1 MTSSTGSAPSGIS
14 IQEYRKDVP
23 PGWAPG
29 LPDYPL
35 RLFFERVKVWYR
47 IYDGPDETVGPLL
60 AGRLVGRA
68 QKIALSLRLPDP
80 HGNIDVG
87 DAALVRLSVD
97 EVRDPLNPNI
107 ILQQAIPSG
116 VQALMNA
123 LKDAFGEGD
132 QLRATQ
138 SLQNFFDLRRGRL
151 SLAEYSAEWT
161 MRMEEAF
168 THAGLDI
175 NDVAKTL

>member
-1 MTSSTGSAPSGIS
+1 MASSASSAPSGIP

-23 PGWAPG
+23 PEWASG

-35 RLFFERVKVWYR
+35 QLYFERVKVWYR

-68 QKIALSLRLPDP
+68 EKIALSLRLPHP

-87 DAALVRLSVD
+87 DTALVRLSVG
-97 EVRDPLNPNI
+97 EVREPLNAAI

-116 VQALMNA
+116 KL
-123 LKDAFGEGD
+123 
-132 QLRATQ
+132 
-138 SLQNFFDLRRGRL
+138 
-151 SLAEYSAEWT
+151 
-161 MRMEEAF
+161 
-168 THAGLDI
+168 
-175 NDVAKTL
+175 

>member
-1 MTSSTGSAPSGIS
+1 MTSSTGSAPSVIS

-23 PGWAPG
+23 PGRAPG

-97 EVRDPLNPNI
+97 EVRDPLNPYI

-123 LKDAFGEGD
+123 LKDALWHLVKEINYEPHSL
-132 QLRATQ
+132 LRTFSTCDVEDCHLLNTQ
-138 SLQNFFDLRRGRL
+138 RS
-151 SLAEYSAEWT
+151 
-161 MRMEEAF
+161 
-168 THAGLDI
+168 GLCGW
-175 NDVAKTL
+175 KKP